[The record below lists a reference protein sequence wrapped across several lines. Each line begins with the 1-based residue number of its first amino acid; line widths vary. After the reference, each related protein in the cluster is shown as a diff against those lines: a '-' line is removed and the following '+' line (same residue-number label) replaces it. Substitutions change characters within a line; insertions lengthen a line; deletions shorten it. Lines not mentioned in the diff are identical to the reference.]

1 MTKEDYYDILGINK
15 GANQTTIKKA
25 YNRMIFTY
33 HLDHAEGE
41 EEKQEYRSKFR
52 KIQEVYDILSDEDKK
67 KEHDQQFKD
76 KDNKGITEY
85 NIKQTTNPI
94 SEIKSEEKEIHN
106 EMKNLRLNEIKKNIR
121 IAKRR

>member
-41 EEKQEYRSKFR
+41 EEK
-52 KIQEVYDILSDEDKK
+52 
-67 KEHDQQFKD
+67 
-76 KDNKGITEY
+76 
-85 NIKQTTNPI
+85 
-94 SEIKSEEKEIHN
+94 
-106 EMKNLRLNEIKKNIR
+106 
-121 IAKRR
+121 